1 MILKYALIQVCWWA
15 VTWII
20 EEPTGLPR
28 LWPQLYTVRKCSK
41 ASWEISGYLEGT
53 VSGPSLRIEMLF
65 EVCGWLQALWAA
77 QLPRCSLGDN
87 GEAGFPKQAQQLQD
101 CFLAE
106 ERVQLLESCF
116 PCWIAQL
123 SGTNLQLSL
132 GKKQCSLSPG
142 SGQLQPSSYLASRGS
157 QVSQGCS
164 ALLCKAPFQAFLM
177 GGKCRV
183 IERMNGVSIST
194 QPAGGRA
201 APPTRGCCWMP
212 PSSHVLCKKMSC
224 WWHLRYLCLGVPK
237 ASHSA
242 GGKP

>member
-41 ASWEISGYLEGT
+41 ASWEIAGDLEGT

-142 SGQLQPSSYLASRGS
+142 SGQEPTAFLLLGQQRLSGIPRLLSPALQSPFPSFPYGS
-157 QVSQGCS
+157 QVQGYR
-164 ALLCKAPFQAFLM
+164 KNEW
-177 GGKCRV
+177 R
-183 IERMNGVSIST
+183 E
-194 QPAGGRA
+194 
-201 APPTRGCCWMP
+201 
-212 PSSHVLCKKMSC
+212 
-224 WWHLRYLCLGVPK
+224 Y
-237 ASHSA
+237 
-242 GGKP
+242 